1 MQPEAHVGGL
11 LLYLT
16 DGQVGNMHRV
26 LQHVCALKRLLKEMI
41 WGNEEL
47 DRDYI
52 TFAQYSLLLTV
63 THYFS
68 VSHFKQKL

>member
-41 WGNEEL
+41 WGNEEYMAS
-47 DRDYI
+47 D
-52 TFAQYSLLLTV
+52 FAMFTCRGRQE
-63 THYFS
+63 
-68 VSHFKQKL
+68 